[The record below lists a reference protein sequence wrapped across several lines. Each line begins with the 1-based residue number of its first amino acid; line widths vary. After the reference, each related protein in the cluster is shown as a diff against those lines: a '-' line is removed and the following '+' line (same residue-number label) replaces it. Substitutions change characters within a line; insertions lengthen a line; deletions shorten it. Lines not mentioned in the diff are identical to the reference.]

1 MEWGD
6 TQTKCELC
14 GAWVA
19 LPDDFFPDDPR
30 SVIYRALPCPNCENL
45 TMLCY
50 TPGSGIATIDT
61 ASAYRMGDA
70 MFGYFFPAYPI
81 GIIPSS
87 LEEMADSEREV
98 VKQRKRA
105 KRNKRRWK
113 IIYKGKLGEDAR
125 HSGQPPSTRKT
136 KKNL

>member
-1 MEWGD
+1 MGWGER
-6 TQTKCELC
+6 QIKCGVCE
-14 GAWVA
+14 AWVN

-30 SVIYRALPCPNCENL
+30 NVIYRALPCPKCGNL

-50 TPGSGIATIDT
+50 TPGSGPAVIDS
-61 ASAYRMGDA
+61 ASTYLAGSEP
-70 MFGYFFPAYPI
+70 FGYVFSPFPM
-81 GIIPSS
+81 GIIPIS
-87 LEEMADSEREV
+87 LDDVVEMEREM
-98 VKQRKRA
+98 KKNRKRT